1 MTTITPLALE
11 GCLLIQPRRFADPR
25 GTFSEVFREEWFA
38 DTAPPV
44 RFVQDNHS
52 SSRLRGTVRGLHF
65 QRPPRAQA
73 KLIRVTRGAI
83 LDVAV
88 DMRDGSSTYGQH
100 LSFQLSA
107 ENGHQI
113 YVPAGFLHG
122 FCTLEDDTE
131 VTYKVSDTYSASH
144 DGSVR
149 WNDPTLGIQ
158 WPVDGNAIL
167 SDKDRIAPL
176 LSDLGDL
183 FPETRRG

>member
-1 MTTITPLALE
+1 MTSITPLALD
-11 GCLLIQPRRFADPR
+11 GCLLIEPGRFADLR
-25 GTFSEVFREEWFA
+25 GFFSEVFREEWFA
-38 DTAPPV
+38 NTTPPV

-52 SSRLRGTVRGLHF
+52 SSRRKGTVRGLHF

-100 LSFQLSA
+100 ITFQLSA
-107 ENGHQI
+107 ENGRQI
-113 YVPAGFLHG
+113 YMPAGFLHG